1 MIQRIQTVWLLLA
14 AVSGIL
20 TLNFSFYSG
29 VQVSNNAF
37 HILNA
42 KENNFILIL
51 TVASSVAAFISIFL
65 FKNRKLQLRITVTCV
80 LVSILIVVLY
90 FLQVKNYSTGTFT
103 LWSILSFVIPVFLIL
118 AARGIYKDEKLV
130 KSLDR
135 LR

>member
-1 MIQRIQTVWLLLA
+1 MLQRIQTVWLLLA
-14 AVSGIL
+14 TVSGIL

-29 VQVSNNAF
+29 VQVGNNAF

-42 KENNFILIL
+42 KENNIILIL
-51 TVASSVAAFISIFL
+51 TVATSVAAFISIFL
-65 FKNRKLQLRITVTCV
+65 FKNRKLQLRITITCI
-80 LVSILIVVLY
+80 LASILIIVLY
-90 FLQVKNYSTGTFT
+90 FLQVKNYSTGTYT
-103 LWSILSFVIPVFLIL
+103 LWSILAFAIPILLIL

>member
-1 MIQRIQTVWLLLA
+1 MLQRIQTVWLLLA

-29 VQVSNNAF
+29 VQAGNNAF

-42 KENNFILIL
+42 KENNIILIL
-51 TVASSVAAFISIFL
+51 TVATSVAAFISIFL
-65 FKNRKLQLRITVTCV
+65 FKNRKLQLRITITCI
-80 LVSILIVVLY
+80 LASILIVVLY
-90 FLQVKNYSTGTFT
+90 FLQIKNYSTGAYT
-103 LWSILSFVIPVFLIL
+103 LWSIFAFAIPVFLIL

>member
-1 MIQRIQTVWLLLA
+1 MLQRIQTVWLLLA

-29 VQVSNNAF
+29 VQLSNNAF

-103 LWSILSFVIPVFLIL
+103 LWSILSFAIPVFLIL